1 MGFSLGLNYTRG
13 YGFYEEYNN
22 NQSFSSL
29 MLEDIEI
36 GNSTINTTNNVTQK
50 WLDND
55 FYVLTFSFQKE
66 SSNNKIIVGGSFSR
80 YIGTTTEI

>member
-1 MGFSLGLNYTRG
+1 MTKMEILLNFMKIKLTIITKVIFNFINKKLSVKWDFSLKLNYTRG

-36 GNSTINTTNNVTQK
+36 GNSTLIPLIMETLKN
-50 WLDND
+50 
-55 FYVLTFSFQKE
+55 
-66 SSNNKIIVGGSFSR
+66 G
-80 YIGTTTEI
+80 